1 MALSQ
6 STTNSMDNNTSNIMT
21 FEQKSDAFDE
31 FTRVAKN
38 KPATVFTTT
47 DSQGNVY
54 PLVVKFNC
62 DFGGEQSK
70 NVAMWRKK
78 IRQIMRW
85 HEESFH
91 CNTCTENLHN
101 LSIYAA
107 KSGQV
112 VFTNEQINIFN
123 GLPEA
128 NYTNRLLNK
137 IVNLMKHHTSTVIP
151 PFRLELCTD
160 IQLRHGYAVTNDGE
174 EFEHHVGHTNSY
186 LSYPLS
192 NKQKEMKEAFTNL
205 SDIMFQ
211 FLDKLTRLADIESV
225 RNRCQ
230 VILKHLSEH
239 SYGNKYSAAV
249 EWIISTCNDYQ
260 AAGQPVLPWDRI
272 EIVAKMISQSHLGLN
287 SDRKRISFHLQQAN
301 GAILNW
307 LENAHNE
314 NALKGLIRETLNPKN
329 YQQRKPAAV
338 ETWGAG
344 GKGSTVGQL
353 AKVRKLLGDFSVKFA
368 TVESLQRNRP
378 SSTFV
383 VPTSDYDSAVR
394 TSDAYAALTS
404 AAKNAK
410 NRKSNHSL
418 AAWSSDP
425 YSDFSKITSIQE
437 LARNL
442 QNIKPGDR
450 LEFRYPANEPMVM
463 YEFTKTHSDAWKIQ
477 SEDCDGDAAT
487 RGFSWSFLGNNS
499 PHITLRTMKWGA
511 LKAIHFAGRE
521 RCVLV
526 LQEPSRY
533 STPYSISTIEMAEK
547 IRDEFNN
554 SPSEIGRRQ
563 GFGAWALSSIA
574 HSFGQTV
581 LSLMPSVW
589 MQPYYD
595 GETPIIGPGFCR
607 SSKKGHEGEFSFEKD
622 IQFRIMRRDRK
633 VWPFGEFH
641 SIRRF
646 DSPPVKVSPPK
657 TATSTGAS
665 DDWVEKLRCLKNLYD
680 EGIISKYDFEN
691 KKASILANN

>member
-6 STTNSMDNNTSNIMT
+6 SATSTLSNKKVMT
-21 FEQKSDAFDE
+21 FEEKSDAFDE
-31 FTRVAKN
+31 FTRIAKN
-38 KPATVFTTT
+38 NPAQAFTTT
-47 DSQGNVY
+47 DLEGNVY
-54 PLVVKFNC
+54 PYVVQFNC
-62 DFGGEQSK
+62 DFGGEESK
-70 NVAMWRKK
+70 KVAMWRKQ

-91 CNTCTENLHN
+91 CNTCTENLHH

-107 KSGQV
+107 KSGPT
-112 VFTNEQINIFN
+112 VFTDEQIGIFN

-160 IQLRHGYAVTNDGE
+160 IQLRHGYAITNDGE

-186 LSYPLS
+186 LTYPLS
-192 NKQKEMKEAFTNL
+192 NKQKEMKEAFTDL

-211 FLDKLTRLADIESV
+211 FLDKLTKLADIESL

-230 VILKHLSEH
+230 VILKHLTEH

-249 EWIISTCNDYQ
+249 NWIISTCNDYQ
-260 AAGQPVLPWDRI
+260 AAGQPILPWDRI
-272 EIVAKMISQSHLGLN
+272 EIVAKMICHSHLGLN

-344 GKGSTVGQL
+344 GKGSTAGQI

-383 VPTSDYDSAVR
+383 VPTSDYDSTVL
-394 TSDAYAALTS
+394 TSDAYAALTN

-418 AAWSSDP
+418 AAWESNP
-425 YSDFSKITSIQE
+425 YSDFNKITSIQE

-442 QNIKPGDR
+442 KNIKPGDR
-450 LEFRYPANEPMVM
+450 LEFRYSANEPMVM

-511 LKAIHFAGRE
+511 LQAIHFAGPE

-554 SPSEIGRRQ
+554 SPSEKGRRQ

-607 SSKKGHEGEFSFEKD
+607 SSKKDHEGEFSFEKD
-622 IQFRIMRRDRK
+622 IQFRIMRRNNK
-633 VWPFGEFH
+633 VWPFGEYH

-646 DSPPVKVSPPK
+646 DSPPAKISPPK

-665 DDWVEKLRCLKNLYD
+665 NDWVEKLRSLKSLYD
-680 EGIISKYDFEN
+680 EGIITRFDFEN
-691 KKASILANN
+691 KKASILTNN

>member
-6 STTNSMDNNTSNIMT
+6 SATSTSSNNIMT
-21 FEQKSDAFDE
+21 FDEKSDAFDE

-38 KPATVFTTT
+38 NPAIVFTTT

-62 DFGGEQSK
+62 DFGGEQAK
-70 NVAMWRKK
+70 NVATWRKQ
-78 IRQIMRW
+78 IRNIMRW

-128 NYTNRLLNK
+128 NYTNRVLNK
-137 IVNLMKHHTSTVIP
+137 IVNLMMHHTSTVVP

-160 IQLRHGYAVTNDGE
+160 IQLRHGYAITNDGE

-186 LSYPLS
+186 LTYPLS

-230 VILKHLSEH
+230 VILKHLKEH

-314 NALKGLIRETLNPKN
+314 NALKGLIRETLDPKN

-353 AKVRKLLGDFSVKFA
+353 AMVRKLLGDFSVKFA

-383 VPTSDYDSAVR
+383 VPASDHDLAVQ

-418 AAWSSDP
+418 AAWASDP
-425 YSDFSKITSIQE
+425 YSDFSKITSIHE
-437 LARNL
+437 LASNL

-450 LEFRYPANEPMVM
+450 LEFRYSANEPMVM

-511 LKAIHFAGRE
+511 LKAIHFAGPE

-554 SPSEIGRRQ
+554 SPTERGRRQ

-589 MQPYYD
+589 MQPFYD

-607 SSKKGHEGEFSFEKD
+607 NSKKGHEGEFSYEKD
-622 IQFRIMRRDRK
+622 IQFRIMRGNNK
-633 VWPFGEFH
+633 VWPSSREYH
-641 SIRRF
+641 SIWRF
-646 DSPPVKVSPPK
+646 DTAPAKVSPPK
-657 TATSTGAS
+657 TETPTSAS
-665 DDWVEKLRCLKNLYD
+665 HDWAEKLRSLKSLYD
-680 EGIISKYDFEN
+680 EGIITLLDFEN
-691 KKASILANN
+691 KKASILASN

>member
-6 STTNSMDNNTSNIMT
+6 SATSTSSNNIMT
-21 FEQKSDAFDE
+21 FEEKSDAFDE

-38 KPATVFTTT
+38 NPAIVFTTT

-70 NVAMWRKK
+70 NVATWRKQ
-78 IRQIMRW
+78 IRNIMRW

-128 NYTNRLLNK
+128 NYTNRVLNK
-137 IVNLMKHHTSTVIP
+137 IVNLMKHHTSTVVP

-160 IQLRHGYAVTNDGE
+160 IQLRHGDAITYDGE

-186 LSYPLS
+186 LTYPLS

-230 VILKHLSEH
+230 VILKHLKEH

-314 NALKGLIRETLNPKN
+314 NALKGLIRETLNPIN

-353 AKVRKLLGDFSVKFA
+353 AMVRKLLGDFSVKFA

-383 VPTSDYDSAVR
+383 VPASDHDLAVQ

-418 AAWSSDP
+418 AAWASDP

-437 LARNL
+437 LASNL

-450 LEFRYPANEPMVM
+450 LEFRYSANEPMVM

-511 LKAIHFAGRE
+511 LKAIHFAGPE

-554 SPSEIGRRQ
+554 SPTERGRRQ

-607 SSKKGHEGEFSFEKD
+607 SSKKGHEGEFHFGKD
-622 IQFRIMRRDRK
+622 IQFRIMRRDKK
-633 VWPFGEFH
+633 VWPFGEYH

-646 DSPPVKVSPPK
+646 DSPPSHSPPPQHVSSSSADWIEMLRSLK
-657 TATSTGAS
+657 SLC
-665 DDWVEKLRCLKNLYD
+665 DD
-680 EGIISKYDFEN
+680 GIITQEEFEI
-691 KKASILANN
+691 KKANILANN